1 MADTS
6 DRRSV
11 ARITVP
17 LHLSGPGLELRLVRL
32 LDLSPEG
39 ARIEHLEPLREG
51 VVCVVDLPPA
61 IGRLRLTGRVVWT
74 GVRGGEQNLAGERR
88 LHYQS
93 GLAFTGVTPDQQAV
107 LARGLETLKAE
118 RDTTDRQLS

>member
-11 ARITVP
+11 ARLTVP

-51 VVCVVDLPPA
+51 VVCVVDLPPTL
-61 IGRLRLTGRVVWT
+61 GRLRLTGRVVWT
-74 GVRGGEQNLAGERR
+74 GVRGGEQNLAG
-88 LHYQS
+88 
-93 GLAFTGVTPDQQAV
+93 
-107 LARGLETLKAE
+107 
-118 RDTTDRQLS
+118 

>member
-51 VVCVVDLPPA
+51 VVRSLPIRPRSCRGA
-61 IGRLRLTGRVVWT
+61 MPWSNLTFWT
-74 GVRGGEQNLAGERR
+74 
-88 LHYQS
+88 
-93 GLAFTGVTPDQQAV
+93 
-107 LARGLETLKAE
+107 
-118 RDTTDRQLS
+118 